1 MVVVLVETLV
11 EDMVV
16 QLVVQVV
23 EDTVEDLVLVAGLE
37 VEGMDMAVELED
49 LVVEV
54 VVMEGLVV
62 EMEDLVV
69 EVVMVARMEDR
80 VGVQ

>member
-1 MVVVLVETLV
+1 
-11 EDMVV
+11 
-16 QLVVQVV
+16 
-23 EDTVEDLVLVAGLE
+23 VEDLVLVAGLE
-37 VEGMDMAVELED
+37 VGGVDMAVEVED
-49 LVVEV
+49 LVVV

-69 EVVMVARMEDR
+69 EVVMVARMEDQ